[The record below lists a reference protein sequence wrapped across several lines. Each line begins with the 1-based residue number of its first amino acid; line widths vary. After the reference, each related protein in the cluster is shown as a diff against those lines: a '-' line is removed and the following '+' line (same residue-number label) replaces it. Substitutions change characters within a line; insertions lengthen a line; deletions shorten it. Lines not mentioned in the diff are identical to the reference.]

1 MVLNVGDCRKM
12 PKEKMN
18 KAKENFWDSLCKKC
32 KEVKKLKKEIKELK
46 KDNKKY
52 IIRWSKDTESLLNK
66 LKQKD
71 KKIKELEQTLTKL
84 RNKYLDIKGEL
95 ENAIPRGIS
104 PYYDIVQK
112 ILKRLKK

>member
-1 MVLNVGDCRKM
+1 MVDN
-12 PKEKMN
+12 N
-18 KAKENFWDSLCKKC
+18 HENSTPDTEISTVVD
-32 KEVKKLKKEIKELK
+32 EADQENERKKEIKELK